1 MAIFSHLRKASFGG
15 VGFEV
20 ESGSL
25 TFGRRV
31 VTHEYPM
38 RDMPYTEDLGR
49 AARLYSITGFVLGV
63 DWISRAKRLIAK
75 LESSADEPQTLI
87 HPWLGK
93 ISVCVSEKPKVTWD
107 TERRIA
113 RFEISFVEAGE
124 LDSPSLATSWGD
136 ALRSAADSLMDKA
149 LSALGTSWDA
159 IENAQSA
166 IESIADGSFQDVI
179 GCLSDSKFAQLMNL
193 GETLSSIAG
202 DAVELLSKS
211 PSEFGATLIDAI
223 GLGSISDTARSWKDV
238 ALTASM
244 ALTDSDSSQALYQNT
259 EKARAASEA
268 GDEVPSDVA
277 AGAALETFA
286 RSVMVSNIAGASAQI
301 GGSTDKTG
309 LSMVGSQVA
318 DLEELRADMLD
329 AVEAEMF
336 AQGTDDGDMYETLEG
351 IYSGIYSHMTNDVMG
366 NNKSVTLTP
375 VETTPAVVL
384 AYEQYGDAARG
395 DEIASRNAVHNPLFV
410 PPRTL
415 SILES

>member
-1 MAIFSHLRKASFGG
+1 MALFSHLRKASFGG

-38 RDMPYTEDLGR
+38 RDTPYTEDLGR
-49 AARLYSITGFVLGV
+49 SARLYSITGFVLGM

-75 LESSADEPQTLI
+75 LESSADEPQKLI
-87 HPWLGK
+87 HPWLGTL
-93 ISVCVSEKPKVTWD
+93 SVCVSDKPKVTWD
-107 TERRIA
+107 TARRIA
-113 RFEISFVEAGE
+113 RFEMSFVEAGE
-124 LDSPSLATSWGD
+124 LSSPSIATSWGN
-136 ALRSAADSLMDKA
+136 ALLSAADSLMDKA
-149 LSALGTSWDA
+149 LDALGVSWEA
-159 IENAQSA
+159 IEDVTNIA
-166 IESIADGSFQDVI
+166 ENIADGSFQNI
-179 GCLSDSKFAQLMNL
+179 LGCLSDSKFAQLMNL

-259 EKARAASEA
+259 EKARAASA
-268 GDEVPSDVA
+268 SGDRVPSDVA
-277 AGAALETFA
+277 AGAALETFV
-286 RSVMVSNIAGASAQI
+286 RSVMVSNIAGAAAQI
-301 GGSTDKTG
+301 GGDTDESDG
-309 LSMVGSQVA
+309 SMVGAQVA

-329 AVEAEMF
+329 AVETEML

-410 PPRTL
+410 PPRAL